1 MSVLTSASTEVEQ
14 LNRVSGQA
22 INNENIIF
30 ATADG
35 VVEST
40 NSGWRFTP
48 ADELD
53 EIATA
58 IAGPYETPTMPGVP
72 MRRSEELYNAFA
84 AASDADIVTENK
96 TAYFFGIDSV
106 SLQYKVPDAT
116 SGIVF
121 HSIPLGRCSYVQLS
135 ADIALNDKS
144 SVELYVID
152 GTKET
157 PILPIENDRVI
168 NEKLFFNLPT
178 RFTVDTKRDIEVK
191 KDGQV
196 IKRTIEGLDS
206 LDLQS
211 GLYTISYTPLN
222 AHNYF
227 PDNETISIKAIQ
239 RLYDP
244 NAEPPYIRNL
254 LVHKYGGGLTWI
266 E

>member
-1 MSVLTSASTEVEQ
+1 MSILTSAGTEVEQ

-22 INNENIIF
+22 INSENVIST
-30 ATADG
+30 TADG

-40 NSGWRFTP
+40 SSGWRFTP
-48 ADELD
+48 ADEL
-53 EIATA
+53 EEVATA
-58 IAGPYETPTMPGVP
+58 IVGPYETPTMPEVP
-72 MRRSEELYNAFA
+72 MRRTEELYNAFA
-84 AASDADIVTENK
+84 TASDVDVTTENK
-96 TAYFFGIDSV
+96 IAYFFGIDSV
-106 SLQYKVPDAT
+106 LMQYRAPDT
-116 SGIVF
+116 MSGIVF

-135 ADIALNDKS
+135 ADIVLNDKS

-157 PILPIENDRVI
+157 PILPIESTRVI

-178 RFTVDTKRDIEVK
+178 RFTVNTKCDIEIK

-196 IKRTIEGLDS
+196 IKRTIEGLES

-227 PDNETISIKAIQ
+227 PENETISIKAIQ

-244 NAEPPYIRNL
+244 SVDPPYIRNL
-254 LVHKYGGGLTWI
+254 LVHKYGGGLTWTK
-266 E
+266 